1 MLIWRVDTTERK
13 NIPLHLN
20 EMDRYFKQWILRK
33 DGMNTNIQPLDFK
46 RICAVINSTSVVR
59 EPPDFKRSLSVSYR
73 GVLTPLKRGV
83 VSSDQSGANGPDGTP
98 SEAFARRL
106 QNTRDWEWTGSHSI
120 QPIR

>member
-1 MLIWRVDTTERK
+1 MLMWRMDTTERK
-13 NIPLHLN
+13 NIHQHLH
-20 EMDRYFKQWILRK
+20 EMDRYFKQCILRK

-46 RICAVINSTSVVR
+46 RIRAVMNPTPVIMES
-59 EPPDFKRSLSVSYR
+59 PDFKRSLSVSYR
-73 GVLTPLKRGV
+73 GVLTSLKRGA
-83 VSSDQSGANGPDGTP
+83 VSSDRNGANGPDGTP